1 MLKEASSQEKLQM
14 AVQINGTILQNSIY
28 ELSSENT

>member
-14 AVQINGTILQNSIY
+14 AVQISGKILQNSIY
-28 ELSSENT
+28 EPSP